1 MQRVQKKRPWQSL
14 QELQIDKPMTTLAD
28 KLKNLGVKVGTSEL
42 KYSRKKIHLG
52 IESVID
58 GRNVKTLFG
67 ETFIHEEQLPIHH
80 FHGNVELKRTSIP
93 PIITEYASFSKPYED
108 LFSKILFLDTET
120 TGLSGGTGTLVF
132 LVGVGFFNDE
142 GFQIRQIFLRDPTE
156 EVSFLASLEATLAP
170 FSIIATYNGKA
181 FDAPLLN
188 TRYTL
193 NGLPSP
199 LLNLDHLDLLP
210 LARRIWKYRLE
221 SRSLKSLESEV
232 LCFTRNQEEIPGWEI
247 PQIYTDYLRT
257 QDSSNMKGV
266 FYHNA
271 MDVVSLAA
279 VFNHLNKLLLDPFS
293 EGIPDILDQVAIGQ
307 LFEKYNKFGQAIRM
321 YETGLD
327 EGLPIDLF
335 WKTIQRYSTVHRKME
350 NWQAAIAIWEKG
362 LAHQHL
368 ESALELAKYY
378 EHHDKNFE
386 KALVYANKAIEIL
399 NLQFQNKNNR
409 LLLQKEIDHRI
420 SRLNKKI
427 THDDL

>member
-1 MQRVQKKRPWQSL
+1 
-14 QELQIDKPMTTLAD
+14 MTTLAD
-28 KLKNLGVKVGTSEL
+28 KLRNLGVKVGTSEL
-42 KYSRKKIHLG
+42 KSHRKKKRLG

-58 GRNVKTLFG
+58 GRKDKTLFG

-80 FHGNVELKRTSIP
+80 MHGNVELTRTSIP
-93 PIITEYASFSKPYED
+93 PIITEYAGFSTPYED

-132 LVGVGFFNDE
+132 LVGVGFFTE
-142 GFQIRQIFLRDPTE
+142 GGFQVKQIFLQDPTE
-156 EVSFLASLEATLAP
+156 EVSFLASLEETLAP

-188 TRYTL
+188 TRYAL

-199 LLNLDHLDLLP
+199 LLNIDHLDLLP

-232 LCFTRNQEEIPGWEI
+232 LRFTRTHEEIPGWEI

-266 FYHNA
+266 FYHNS
-271 MDVVSLAA
+271 MDVISLAA
-279 VFNHLNKLLLDPFS
+279 VFIYLNKLLLDPFA
-293 EGIPDILDQVAIGQ
+293 EGTPDILDQVAIGQ
-307 LFEKYNKFGQAIRM
+307 LYEKYNIFEQAIRM

-327 EGLPIDLF
+327 EGLPIDIF
-335 WKTIQRYSTVHRKME
+335 WKTITRYSTVHRKME

-368 ESALELAKYY
+368 ESVLELAKYY
-378 EHHDKNFE
+378 EHHEKNFK

-420 SRLNKKI
+420 TRLNKKLI
-427 THDDL
+427 HDDL